1 MGKLIAGI
9 FIFAYALLGVLFLMT
24 QTETRCHGE
33 AVPYSRLRAGQYVVD
48 MVVTTHG
55 GLAVAR
61 RVEGDAPDQ
70 YTLVFVSGIP
80 GDKLGEG
87 NSFSK

>member
-9 FIFAYALLGVLFLMT
+9 FIFAYGLLVVLFLMT
-24 QTETRCHGE
+24 QTKTKCQGE
-33 AVPYSRLRAGQYVVD
+33 AVPYSQLQAGQYVVD

-61 RVEGDAPDQ
+61 RVEGEGPDQ
-70 YTLVFVSGIP
+70 YRLVFVSGIP